1 MKINF
6 KSPVFLYTLKC
17 LLGLSIGYLLFIKFP
32 RYPFYWTLVSIL
44 LVMAPDHHD
53 SSKLA
58 LDRVKANM
66 IGSTIG
72 LLLFMVNGSE
82 LLMMGIG
89 VITTISICYLLKI
102 LTIGKS
108 ALAAFLIV
116 ILHER
121 HGNTWQVAVERL
133 GCVALGCAIAL
144 IISAIFGY
152 VAKK

>member
-1 MKINF
+1 MNKNI
-6 KSPVFLYTLKC
+6 KLPVLVYMAKC
-17 LLGLSIGYLLFIKFP
+17 LLGLSMGYWLFIKFP
-32 RYPFYWTLVSIL
+32 NYSFYWTLVSIL

-58 LDRVKANM
+58 LDRVKANI
-66 IGSTIG
+66 IGSIIG

-121 HGNTWQVAVERL
+121 HGNTWQVAVER
-133 GCVALGCAIAL
+133 
-144 IISAIFGY
+144 
-152 VAKK
+152 